1 MGQLVSHA
9 NCYSLGMNSSI
20 RRSTSRRPVALA
32 PHLVWHHLGQA
43 HRVTIWPEVAFEKEI
58 SPSLWVPYT
67 PDPSSDA
74 FTSGAVMLEKRRWK
88 AFLEFFPADWGRF
101 IDRFSFHRLHALA
114 ALAYAPALHEDF
126 EATPLLALM
135 VAIHADLRGLAGTQW
150 GELNALCERGSVFG
164 VLEWLGLPSTHACL
178 DKLGSIDPDLPV
190 RDLSRVREMLW
201 QQHDAAVR
209 ARLETHHG
217 IALAA

>member
-1 MGQLVSHA
+1 
-9 NCYSLGMNSSI
+9 MNSST
-20 RRSTSRRPVALA
+20 RRSSSRRAVALA

-58 SPSLWVPYT
+58 SVGLWVPYT

-74 FTSGAVMLEKRRWK
+74 FTSGAVMLDKRRWNL
-88 AFLEFFPADWGRF
+88 FLEFFPTAWVRF
-101 IDRFSFHRLHALA
+101 IERFSFHRLHALA
-114 ALAYAPALHEDF
+114 ALAYAPALQEDF
-126 EATPLLALM
+126 ELTPLLALM
-135 VAIHADLRGLAGTQW
+135 VAIHAELRGDTVAQW
-150 GELNALCERGSVFG
+150 GELNALCERGSVFA

-178 DKLGSIDPDLPV
+178 DRLGLVDPDLPV

-209 ARLETHHG
+209 TRVESPSHV
-217 IALAA
+217 ALAA

>member
-1 MGQLVSHA
+1 
-9 NCYSLGMNSSI
+9 MNSST
-20 RRSTSRRPVALA
+20 RRSSSRRPTALA

-74 FTSGAVMLEKRRWK
+74 FTSGAVMLDKRRWSI
-88 AFLEFFPADWGRF
+88 FLEYFPTNWTRF
-101 IDRFSFHRLHALA
+101 IGRFSFHRLHALA
-114 ALAYAPALHEDF
+114 ALAYAPALQEDF
-126 EATPLLALM
+126 AETPLLALL
-135 VAIHADLRGLAGTQW
+135 VAIHADLRGLAGAQW

-164 VLEWLGLPSTHACL
+164 VLEWLGLPSTRACL
-178 DKLGSIDPDLPV
+178 DQLGLIDPDLPV

-209 ARLETHHG
+209 ARVESHRG
-217 IALAA
+217 VALAA